1 MNQGNGSSCEHRAEA
16 RHECA
21 ACEFQPWQVQRP
33 VPPSPWSR
41 RGASRC
47 WGACHHLLPAFP
59 SVPKPISAR
68 RKSVLLLC
76 GVGQGVGCTYTCC
89 HAFNITLK
97 TVYTFVGF
105 LVVTKLSV
113 DVINKFV
120 HAGRTLQWGFKFK
133 IYFVANL
140 LFLFHARVHACQQ
153 SLPYV
158 LITTFKAAETFVF
171 S

>member
-1 MNQGNGSSCEHRAEA
+1 MEAVVSTELRPGMNAQHANSNLGKCRDPCLRA
-16 RHECA
+16 
-21 ACEFQPWQVQRP
+21 
-33 VPPSPWSR
+33 
-41 RGASRC
+41 RGADAGRVDVGEHAITSLRRSLPFQSRYLQEENQFFC
-47 WGACHHLLPAFP
+47 CVVSGRVSGALIP
-59 SVPKPISAR
+59 
-68 RKSVLLLC
+68 
-76 GVGQGVGCTYTCC
+76 
-89 HAFNITLK
+89 AFNITLK